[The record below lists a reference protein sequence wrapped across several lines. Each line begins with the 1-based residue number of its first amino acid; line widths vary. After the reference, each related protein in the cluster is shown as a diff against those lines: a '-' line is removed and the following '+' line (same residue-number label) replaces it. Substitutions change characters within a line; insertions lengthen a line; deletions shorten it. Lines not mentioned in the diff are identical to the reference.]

1 MRSFAHWLTEI
12 GLENYASVFAQ
23 NEVDFS
29 VAHALT
35 DEELRELGLSLGAR
49 KKFLLAA
56 AALANI
62 VVPARASA
70 AGATPSTASPA
81 PSAAPESTAG
91 ERRQLTVMFCDLV
104 GSTALS
110 EKLDPE
116 ELRSLLHE
124 YRTVCGDVIS
134 RYEGF
139 VARYVGDGILT
150 YFGWPKAH
158 EEDAE
163 RALRAALEI
172 VQAVK
177 GASSAEP
184 LSVRIGI
191 ATGTVVVGEQAGA
204 GEQSKLAV
212 GSTPNLAARL
222 QGLAAAD
229 QIVIASSTRR
239 LVGNAFELSDLGD
252 HELKGIAEPV
262 HAWRVM
268 EVSAAASRFEAA
280 THGFVTPLV
289 GREQEIGLL
298 LERWQLA
305 QEGEGQVVLLSGE
318 PGIGKSR
325 ILNTLRERL
334 EDQGVGTLRF
344 QCSPYY
350 VNSAL
355 YPTIDNWERAL
366 KFGRDASPESKLDK
380 LEALMVGH
388 YRRPL
393 TDVRFIAALLSIPCE
408 ARYGAISITPQ
419 KQKDE
424 TLRVLVDIVEAAA
437 HQQPTAMLYEDAHW
451 ADPTSLEAMD
461 LLVDRVSSEPLLIV
475 LTYRPEFQ
483 PKWGSHGHVT
493 ALNLSKLTRAQ
504 SGAIVSK
511 IAGGKALPDDL
522 LERILAKTDGVP
534 LYVEEITK
542 AILESGELK
551 DAGDH
556 YHYVGT
562 THSVTIPATLRDS
575 LTARL
580 DRSPAAK
587 EIAQVGAAIGREFSY
602 ELIAAVARH
611 TQTELDSALNQL
623 IESGLA
629 FRRGTPPEATYTFK
643 HALVLDAAYDSL
655 LKGKRRE
662 LHVQIA
668 EVVRGQFSAQA
679 EAAPE
684 LLAHHYTEGGSFENA
699 VHYWRLA
706 AERAAAR
713 FATPEAIAHAR
724 QGLAIVAKVPAD
736 AGRNEQEL
744 ALRIGLIASLRMADR
759 LDEALQELDKAESFA
774 SQNERIGD
782 LARLHHLRGNVYF
795 PLGKMEQ
802 CLAEHQKSLEFAR
815 MARSTEDEA
824 RAEGGLCDAYYMRG
838 QMRSAHEHVERCIEL
853 CRAHGFEVIETAY
866 LPMRATTHQYALRF
880 AEALADCRLA
890 LDMAERIG
898 QPRAKIIALNT
909 KIFISLDQ
917 HDFAQAEEDSRK
929 ATELMEKIGARRF
942 LPLCNHGIALARLH
956 KGDRKGA
963 LELLE
968 TSMTV
973 ARETGITFWGPI
985 VCGVIA
991 MASSD
996 PTRRQEA
1003 LRQGQ
1008 ALLDRGCV
1016 SHNYFWFYRDAIEV
1030 SLAMK
1035 DWDRADQYATALDEY
1050 FRDEPV
1056 PSASFIIEQCH
1067 AVAELGRGRGTTALL
1082 AQIERLRGEA
1092 ARLGMRRDL
1101 ALLEA
1106 ALQDRPT

>member
-1 MRSFAHWLTEI
+1 M
-12 GLENYASVFAQ
+12 
-23 NEVDFS
+23 
-29 VAHALT
+29 
-35 DEELRELGLSLGAR
+35 
-49 KKFLLAA
+49 
-56 AALANI
+56 
-62 VVPARASA
+62 
-70 AGATPSTASPA
+70 
-81 PSAAPESTAG
+81 
-91 ERRQLTVMFCDLV
+91 TV
-104 GSTALS
+104 
-110 EKLDPE
+110 
-116 ELRSLLHE
+116 
-124 YRTVCGDVIS
+124 
-134 RYEGF
+134 
-139 VARYVGDGILT
+139 
-150 YFGWPKAH
+150 
-158 EEDAE
+158 
-163 RALRAALEI
+163 
-172 VQAVK
+172 
-177 GASSAEP
+177 
-184 LSVRIGI
+184 
-191 ATGTVVVGEQAGA
+191 
-204 GEQSKLAV
+204 
-212 GSTPNLAARL
+212 
-222 QGLAAAD
+222 
-229 QIVIASSTRR
+229 
-239 LVGNAFELSDLGD
+239 
-252 HELKGIAEPV
+252 
-262 HAWRVM
+262 
-268 EVSAAASRFEAA
+268 
-280 THGFVTPLV
+280 
-289 GREQEIGLL
+289 
-298 LERWQLA
+298 
-305 QEGEGQVVLLSGE
+305 
-318 PGIGKSR
+318 
-325 ILNTLRERL
+325 LN
-334 EDQGVGTLRF
+334 
-344 QCSPYY
+344 
-350 VNSAL
+350 
-355 YPTIDNWERAL
+355 
-366 KFGRDASPESKLDK
+366 SKLDK
-380 LEALMVGH
+380 LEPLIVTQYG
-388 YRRPL
+388 RPL
-393 TDVRFIAALLSIPCE
+393 ADVRFIASLLSIPCE
-408 ARYGAISITPQ
+408 TRYGSLAITPQ
-419 KQKDE
+419 KHKDE
-424 TLRVLVDIVEAAA
+424 TLRTLVDLTEAAA
-437 HQQPTAMLYEDAHW
+437 RKQPTVMLYEDAHW
-451 ADPTSLEAMD
+451 ADPTSLEVLD
-461 LLVDRVSSEPLLIV
+461 LLIDRVRTIPLLIV
-475 LTYRPEFQ
+475 LTHRPEFQ
-483 PKWGSHGHVT
+483 SKWGSHGHVA

-511 IAGGKALPDDL
+511 LTNGKALPAEL
-522 LERILAKTDGVP
+522 LDQILNKTDGVP
-534 LYVEEITK
+534 LYVEELTK
-542 AILESGELK
+542 SILESGDLK
-551 DAGDH
+551 DVGDH
-556 YHYVGT
+556 YDYVGT
-562 THSVTIPATLRDS
+562 AHSVTIPATLRDS
-575 LTARL
+575 LMARL

-602 ELIAAVARH
+602 ELIAAVAPH
-611 TQTELDSALNQL
+611 TQTELDAALNQL
-623 IESGLA
+623 TESGLA

-866 LPMRATTHQYALRF
+866 LPMRATMHQYALRF
-880 AEALADCRLA
+880 AVALEDCRLA
-890 LDMAERIG
+890 LDKAERIG

-917 HDFAQAEEDSRK
+917 HDFAQAEADSHT
-929 ATELMEKIGARRF
+929 ATALMERIGARRF
-942 LPLCNHGIALARLH
+942 VPMCNHGIAIARLH
-956 KGDRKGA
+956 KGDRQGA

-996 PTRRQEA
+996 PERRRDA

-1030 SLAMK
+1030 SLTMN
-1035 DWDRADQYATALDEY
+1035 DWDQADLYATALDEY
-1050 FRDEPV
+1050 FRDEPMPW
-1056 PSASFIIEQCH
+1056 PSFL
-1067 AVAELGRGRGTTALL
+1067 VARGRALAALGRGTGTKALL
-1082 AQIERLRGEA
+1082 GQIRRLREEA
-1092 ARLGMRRDL
+1092 VRFGMQSELG
-1101 ALLEA
+1101 LLEA
-1106 ALQDRPT
+1106 ALQCRPT